1 MSDAAWYAVGS
12 LAALLTSF
20 AFVPQVVKMA
30 RTKSVKDI
38 SFLMIAQLTVG
49 VVLWLAYGVHLG
61 EWVVICAN
69 IVALA
74 TLLPGLAL
82 YVRYSRGRQT

>member
-1 MSDAAWYAVGS
+1 MSDTAWYAIGT

-30 RTKSVKDI
+30 RTKSVKDV
-38 SFLMIAQLTVG
+38 SFQMIVQLTVG
-49 VVLWLAYGVHLG
+49 VMLWLAYGVHLR
-61 EWVVICAN
+61 EWVVTCAN

-74 TLLPGLAL
+74 TLLPGLVI
-82 YVRYSRGRQT
+82 YIRCSRGRQT